1 MVSNLLSETIFL
13 CRAFAFGYFRPGNA
27 VLSRFLLDLAVM
39 LALSLGGTF
48 GFFLVFFD
56 GGIQVVLL
64 L

>member
-1 MVSNLLSETIFL
+1 
-13 CRAFAFGYFRPGNA
+13 
-27 VLSRFLLDLAVM
+27 LLDLAVM